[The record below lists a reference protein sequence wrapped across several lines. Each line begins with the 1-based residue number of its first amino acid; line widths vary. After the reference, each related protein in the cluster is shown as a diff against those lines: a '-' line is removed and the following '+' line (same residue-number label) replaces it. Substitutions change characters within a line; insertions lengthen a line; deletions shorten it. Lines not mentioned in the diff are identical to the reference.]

1 MSMTSGVAV
10 VLGGSMAG
18 LLAARVLAETFDTVL
33 VVDRDEVLGVR
44 ESRRGAAHTRH
55 AHGLHARGH
64 LVIEDLFPGLTTELA
79 EAGVPTGDLGEMR
92 WYFNGRRL
100 KPAHTGLISVTAP
113 RPVLEHHVRNRVADL
128 PNVRFLQR
136 HDVLSLATTPDRG
149 RVTGVRVRPPAPA
162 EAPVTLDCDL
172 VVDATGRGS
181 RTPAW
186 LAELGYERPAVDRV
200 KVGIAYT
207 TCHYRTRP
215 EWFDGVQSI
224 NPVASPAHPRG
235 AFFGQVGRDLC
246 ILSLTG
252 ILGDHPPTD
261 PRGFLEFARTLP
273 VPDVYRAIRDAEPL
287 DAPVSFGFPASTR
300 RRYERL
306 RRFPDGLLV
315 IGDAV
320 CSFNPVYGQGM
331 SVAAIEALVLREH
344 LRAGPARPQRFLTE
358 IARVIDVPWEI
369 SAGGDLDFPAVE
381 GERTLKVRMGNAY
394 LARTQYAA
402 TKDAAVTD
410 QYMRVAG
417 LMDPPSALM
426 RPTIMA
432 RVLRHAPLRPRPP
445 ASWLDGR
452 PAAPPEHVP
461 AAASQPTTYHQK
473 GRL

>member
-1 MSMTSGVAV
+1 MATKTAV
-10 VLGGSMAG
+10 VLGASMAG
-18 LLAARVLAETFDTVL
+18 LFAARVLAETYDTVL

-44 ESRRGAAHTRH
+44 ESRRGAPHTRH

-64 LVIEDLFPGLTTELA
+64 LIVEELFPGLTAELA
-79 EAGVPTGDLGEMR
+79 TAGVPTGDLGEMR

-100 KPAHTGLISVTAP
+100 KPARTGLISVTTD
-113 RPVLEHHVRNRVADL
+113 RPVLEHHVRARVAAL
-128 PNVRFLQR
+128 PNVRFRQR
-136 HDVLSLATTPDRG
+136 CDVLNLVATPGRDR
-149 RVTGVRVRPPAPA
+149 VVGVRVHPRDAA
-162 EAPVTLDCDL
+162 EETLDSDL

-186 LAELGYERPAVDRV
+186 LTELGYERPTVDEV

-207 TCHYRTRP
+207 TCHYGTRP

-235 AFFGQVGRDLC
+235 AFFGQVGPDTC

-261 PRGFLEFARTLP
+261 PQGFLEFARTLP
-273 VPDVYRAIRDAEPL
+273 VPDVYEAIRDAQPL
-287 DAPVSFGFPASTR
+287 DAPESFRFPASKR

-315 IGDAV
+315 MGDAV

-331 SVAAIEALVLREH
+331 SVAAIEAMTLQKY
-344 LRAGPARPQRFLTE
+344 LRAGSPAPLRFLHD
-358 IARVIDVPWEI
+358 ISRVIDVPWDI
-369 SAGGDLDFPAVE
+369 SAGGDLDFPEVE
-381 GERTLKVRMGNAY
+381 GHRSVKIRVGNAY
-394 LARTQYAA
+394 IARVQYAA

-417 LMDPPSALM
+417 LMDPPSSLM
-426 RPTIMA
+426 RPAIMA
-432 RVLRHAPLRPRPP
+432 RVLRHSPRRPQP
-445 ASWLDGR
+445 ASSWLATA
-452 PAAPPEHVP
+452 PAPPVRQ
-461 AAASQPTTYHQK
+461 A
-473 GRL
+473 

>member
-1 MSMTSGVAV
+1 MPSDVAV

-44 ESRRGAAHTRH
+44 ESRRGAVHTRH

-64 LVIEDLFPGLTTELA
+64 LVIEDLFPGLTAELT

-100 KPAHTGLISVTAP
+100 KPARTGLVSVTAP
-113 RPVLEHHVRNRVADL
+113 RPVLEHHVRNRVAAL

-136 HDVLSLATTPDRG
+136 HDVLSLATTPDHG
-149 RVTGVRVRPPAPA
+149 RVTGVRVRRPEPAG
-162 EAPVTLDCDL
+162 EPVTLDCDL

-186 LAELGYERPAVDRV
+186 LAEMGYERPSVDRV

-235 AFFGQVGRDLC
+235 AFFGQVGPDLC

-261 PRGFLEFARTLP
+261 PQGFLEFARTLP
-273 VPDVYRAIRDAEPL
+273 VPDVYQAIRDAEPL
-287 DAPVSFGFPASTR
+287 DTPVSFGFPASTR

-331 SVAAIEALVLREH
+331 SVAAIEALALREH
-344 LRAGPARPQRFLTE
+344 LRSGRARPLQFLTE

-369 SAGGDLDFPAVE
+369 SAGGDLDFPEVE

-394 LARTQYAA
+394 IARTQYAA
-402 TKDAAVTD
+402 TRDATVTD

-417 LMDPPSALM
+417 LMDPPTALM
-426 RPTIMA
+426 RPAIMA

-445 ASWLDGR
+445 ASWLAGR
-452 PAAPPEHVP
+452 VAPTSAPA
-461 AAASQPTTYHQK
+461 
-473 GRL
+473 